1 MSGKLSNILAG
12 NLSKKE
18 AHPEQTN
25 SISLHCLQMFQM
37 YILVFLEDLF
47 EPFFHSVEAYAV
59 LLRTYLP
66 NNYYCD
72 TLNITRV
79 SA

>member
-18 AHPEQTN
+18 AHPEQVD

-47 EPFFHSVEAYAV
+47 EPFFLSVEAYVV

-66 NNYYCD
+66 NNYYYE
-72 TLNITRV
+72 TLNITQV
-79 SA
+79 SV